1 MLNDK
6 EQNLKIS
13 IDCLEEC
20 STKADLNRHKK
31 KCSIRN
37 QNKATE
43 PSHTHETARVLWKS
57 IKNNGLA
64 SSLLKI
70 INDDL
75 INNSQAEF
83 GITKLRS
90 GVCVQNVDVFGL
102 DNSSSLHF
110 AKKQDDKH
118 QSRRK
123 DDDISLSSADIRLI
137 AGPGQSINSI
147 KKMVTQLHKHHI
159 PTEKGVVETIR
170 SERQDVTEMCENIVC
185 HDVHRRSKNLA
196 GQSHLG
202 LV

>member
-13 IDCLEEC
+13 IDCLEEF

-57 IKNNGLA
+57 IKSNGLA
-64 SSLLKI
+64 SSLLKV

-147 KKMVTQLHKHHI
+147 KKMVTQLHKHHV

>member
-1 MLNDK
+1 MNDK

-20 STKADLNRHKK
+20 STKADLARHNK

-43 PSHTHETARVLWKS
+43 PSHTHETAKVLWKS

-64 SSLLKI
+64 SSLLKV

-75 INNSQAEF
+75 AHGSVAEF

-90 GVCVQNVDVFGL
+90 DVCVQNVNVYGL

-118 QSRRK
+118 QNRRK

-137 AGPGQSINSI
+137 AGPGESINSI
-147 KKMVTQLHKHHI
+147 KKMVTQLHKHNV

-170 SERQDVTEMCENIVC
+170 SERQHVTEMCENIVC
-185 HDVHRRSKNLA
+185 HDVQRRSKNA
-196 GQSHLG
+196 IGQSHLG
-202 LV
+202 MV